1 MKLQPNITSLDEVKA
16 FLLSQEADRA
26 TAQTRSESTFT
37 GLAGLSPPGPLGQW
51 GHSQTRPFPESQES
65 SSSELLGVNR
75 VTPLDREE
83 DRGQQEISYIG
94 VKELFAEDRGQQEI
108 SYIGV
113 KELFA
118 DPNEGLSEFE
128 YRVGHILRVGRIQN
142 LSRNPYMYV
151 RITGSATNKYIKFC
165 ADSGTPAAFVPRS
178 VAKRNKLEIFPPEP
192 DEASHSSATVIG
204 QTSMFIKCKT
214 MKTTKKLRWSLEECG
229 DG

>member
-83 DRGQQEISYIG
+83 DRGQQEIS
-94 VKELFAEDRGQQEI
+94 FI
-108 SYIGV
+108 SV

-118 DPNEGLSEFE
+118 DPNEGLSEFQ
-128 YRVGHILRVGRIQN
+128 YRVGHILMVGRIQN

-165 ADSGTPAAFVPRS
+165 ADNGTPAAFVPRR
-178 VAKRNKLEIFPPEP
+178 VAKRNKLEIFPPDP
-192 DEASHSSATVIG
+192 DEASYGSATVHKLTVKG
-204 QTSMFIKCKT
+204 QTSMFIKFKT
-214 MKTTKKLRWSLEECG
+214 MKTIKKLRWSLEGCG
-229 DG
+229 GG